1 MYGDRPSSL
10 DVALFAHLAKMKQ
23 YPESLQY
30 LVEDYPHLMEFYDQ
44 FLFSYFTPVESAEN
58 PAISTNQFV
67 LHQQLKIENADKKFC
82 FATRKTPYESKKEE
96 SEEERMMREA
106 YEQDKQMFYWRIG
119 SFAGVLTLGGVLSLL
134 INIYMDRPKSA

>member
-1 MYGDRPSSL
+1 M
-10 DVALFAHLAKMKQ
+10 ALFAHLAKMKQ

-82 FATRKTPYESKKEE
+82 FATRKTPCS
-96 SEEERMMREA
+96 
-106 YEQDKQMFYWRIG
+106 G
-119 SFAGVLTLGGVLSLL
+119 SIHRLAC
-134 INIYMDRPKSA
+134 R